1 MNKIANIKQVA
12 KELHKPARK
21 NYETRKVIVYNV
33 DDIWSCDLV
42 DMIKYSDKIKDI
54 NIF

>member
-33 DDIWSCDLV
+33 DEISGFNFILKCLTDSV
-42 DMIKYSDKIKDI
+42 S
-54 NIF
+54 